1 MMRSDDRL
9 RDKDESD
16 ILVKIAELEAKY
28 GTQVDLAEIRALQ
41 ERDRELTRLAANGQL
56 PQQ

>member
-1 MMRSDDRL
+1 
-9 RDKDESD
+9 
-16 ILVKIAELEAKY
+16 VKIAELEAKY